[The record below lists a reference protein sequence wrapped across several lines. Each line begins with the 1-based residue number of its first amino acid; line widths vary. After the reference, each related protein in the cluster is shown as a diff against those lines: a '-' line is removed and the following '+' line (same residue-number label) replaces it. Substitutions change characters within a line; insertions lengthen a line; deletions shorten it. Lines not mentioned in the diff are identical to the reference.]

1 MLSQARIWHQS
12 VSREFGYWVGKHSR
26 LYSCPLWAD
35 KAAYTH
41 AYLQARGIIRLN
53 EIS

>member
-1 MLSQARIWHQS
+1 MLSQARMWHQS

-41 AYLQARGIIRLN
+41 AYLEARGIIRSS